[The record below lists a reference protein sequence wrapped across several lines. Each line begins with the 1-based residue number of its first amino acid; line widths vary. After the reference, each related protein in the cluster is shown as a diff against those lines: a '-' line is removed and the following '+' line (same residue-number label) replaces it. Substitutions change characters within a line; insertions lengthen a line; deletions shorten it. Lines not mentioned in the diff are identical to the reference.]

1 MTRYASQTGCHVVRR
16 FGWDCHGLPV
26 EYEIDKKLGEPPA
39 VGCFADASRRQC
51 QRSGLYM
58 CVCAHIVG
66 IKSRDDVLKF
76 GIGNY
81 NEECRSIVMRSAN
94 QQTRPCALERLLM
107 HGEHPVEW

>member
-1 MTRYASQTGCHVVRR
+1 MRR
-16 FGWDCHGLPV
+16 RD
-26 EYEIDKKLGEPPA
+26 
-39 VGCFADASRRQC
+39 
-51 QRSGLYM
+51 M

-94 QQTRPCALERLLM
+94 QQTRPRALERLLM

>member
-26 EYEIDKKLGEPPA
+26 EYEIDKKLGKPTA
-39 VGCFADASRRQC
+39 VGCSAIRRGGNVNAQAFT
-51 QRSGLYM
+51 
-58 CVCAHIVG
+58 CAHVLG

-81 NEECRSIVMRSAN
+81 NEECRSIVMRSVK
-94 QQTRPCALERLLM
+94 QQIRPRALERLLV
-107 HGEHPVEW
+107 HDEHRVGW